1 MEFKNRREAGE
12 RLAEELAGQGLG
24 PEGVVLAL
32 PRGGVPVAVPVAR
45 RLAWP
50 LDLMIVGKLGVP
62 GQEELAFGAVAL
74 DGIAVLNNQIVR
86 YMQLKKPAM
95 EQAKEE
101 KLGELADKSRGYR
114 GNQPAPVL
122 ENRTVVLVDDGLAT
136 GATMRV
142 ALLSAQKQGAA
153 KTIVAVPVGSR
164 DACAEIGAM
173 ADQIVCLFEPHPF
186 YSVGAWY
193 QDFTQVD
200 DAVVRDVLRSP
211 PN

>member
-12 RLAEELAGQGLG
+12 RLAEEFAEQDLRA
-24 PEGVVLAL
+24 EGIVLAL
-32 PRGGVPVAVPVAR
+32 PRGGVPIAVPVAR

-74 DGIAVLNNQIVR
+74 DGTTVLNHQVVR

-101 KLGELADKSRGYR
+101 KLGDLADKSRRYR

-136 GATMRV
+136 GATMKV

-164 DACAEIGAM
+164 EACAEIGAM

-193 QDFTQVD
+193 RDFTQVD
-200 DAVVRDVLRSP
+200 DALVRDVLRSP